1 MGNEKMQQPKP
12 ATKKT
17 AAATRKKRR
26 SPDEIMALLTRAAAE
41 EFKLNG
47 FAGAT
52 TAAIARRAE
61 VTEAQLF
68 RYFPSK
74 VDLFHEAIFEP
85 LNTHFSNF
93 NARYRNDELVGTED
107 FRDQAGLYIN
117 ELREFLGEHS
127 PMLMTLIVAQAYAAG
142 SRKGVAEIEGL
153 RTYFERGSD
162 IMGRRSP
169 ANPRVRP
176 ELMVR
181 VSFAAV
187 LGCVMFND
195 WIFPKGL
202 ASEGE
207 IEAAIIDF
215 VIDGINAT
223 HQPELTAPAARKR
236 QSRRKNHDPE

>member
-1 MGNEKMQQPKP
+1 MNNEKRPQRKP
-12 ATKKT
+12 AAVKPV
-17 AAATRKKRR
+17 AAARKKRR
-26 SPDEIMALLTRAAAE
+26 SPGEIMARLKRAAAD
-41 EFKLNG
+41 EFKLSG

-85 LNTHFSNF
+85 LNEHFIQF
-93 NARYRNDELVGTED
+93 NARYLNEVIEADDL
-107 FRDQAGLYIN
+107 RDQAGLYIN

-153 RTYFERGSD
+153 RTYFERGAE

-169 ANPRVRP
+169 AKPRVRP

-195 WIFPKGL
+195 WIFPKGT
-202 ASEGE
+202 APDRE

-223 HQPELTAPAARKR
+223 HEPGLTAPAVDK
-236 QSRRKNHDPE
+236 SHNRRKKS